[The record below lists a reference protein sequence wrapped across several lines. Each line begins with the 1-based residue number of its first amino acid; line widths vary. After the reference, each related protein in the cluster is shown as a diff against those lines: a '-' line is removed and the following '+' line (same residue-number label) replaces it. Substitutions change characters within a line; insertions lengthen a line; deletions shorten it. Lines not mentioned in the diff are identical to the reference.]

1 MSTTQHQQQQEQQ
14 QQLQQQQPPQLVEPP
29 SMESMECQSENR
41 VPENSIR
48 NVAKA
53 QTLTT
58 ALAAATTATS
68 EALPK
73 PQTPSV
79 LAKQQHQQ
87 HQQPLPHQQQQQQ
100 QQKLQ
105 QQQQQQTQYVINSVA
120 MHAKATTAGV
130 ITGGTLHRVKS
141 AQVRCKG
148 SKGSEALEV
157 EVEYCGAGQGAAC
170 QYSEVE

>member
-1 MSTTQHQQQQEQQ
+1 MSSTQQQQQ
-14 QQLQQQQPPQLVEPP
+14 QQQQPPLLVEPP

-58 ALAAATTATS
+58 AMAAATTATS

-79 LAKQQHQQ
+79 LAKLQPQY
-87 HQQPLPHQQQQQQ
+87 QPLPHQQKQQQQQQ
-100 QQKLQ
+100 QQL
-105 QQQQQQTQYVINSVA
+105 QTQYVINSVA

-141 AQVRCKG
+141 AQAFASFASVSPISDLIYPLIIRNPF
-148 SKGSEALEV
+148 S
-157 EVEYCGAGQGAAC
+157 
-170 QYSEVE
+170 